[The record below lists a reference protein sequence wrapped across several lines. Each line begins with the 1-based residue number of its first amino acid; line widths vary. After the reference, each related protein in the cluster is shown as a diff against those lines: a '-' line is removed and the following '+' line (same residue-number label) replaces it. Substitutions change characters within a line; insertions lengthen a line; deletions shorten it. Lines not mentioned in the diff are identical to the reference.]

1 MPTWLTVPGYPYW
14 PVLPA
19 MVTLVSEPLPS
30 MPQATLATPSA
41 LVLVPQP
48 AWFARVKLSSTVLV
62 VVAAAVTDPAAA
74 RAVAAPGGPPAVE
87 WTRMEA
93 GTATEV

>member
-19 MVTLVSEPLPS
+19 IATLVSEPLPS
-30 MPQATLATPSA
+30 MPQATLPTPSA

-48 AWFARVKLSSTVLV
+48 AWFARAKLSSTVFV
-62 VVAAAVTDPAAA
+62 VVAAAVTEPAAA
-74 RAVAAPGGPPAVE
+74 RAVDAPGGTPGGALNRVKPVTPPVA
-87 WTRMEA
+87 
-93 GTATEV
+93 